1 MGMDS
6 WGVVFLGMIAASS
19 VVQAVFLI
27 GLARAGQRLGRRV
40 EDLQQRIDRD
50 LRPGLENLTRVTQSL
65 AVIADVA
72 AVQTQRV
79 GDMLAGAVDRVEE
92 TVGLVQKMVLKP
104 LGSLT
109 DLMALLK
116 GVRHGIE
123 VYRQLGNVRREQR
136 GAARR
141 YQDDEHLFI

>member
-1 MGMDS
+1 MES
-6 WGVVFLGMIAASS
+6 WGVVFLGVIAASS

-40 EDLQQRIDRD
+40 EELQRRVDQD
-50 LRPGLENLTRVTQSL
+50 LRPGLENLTRVTHSL
-65 AVIADVA
+65 ASIADLA
-72 AVQTQRV
+72 AAHAQHA
-79 GDMLAGAVDRVEE
+79 GDVLSGAVDRVEE
-92 TVGLVQKMVLKP
+92 TVALVQKMVLKP
-104 LGSLT
+104 LGSLAEV
-109 DLMALLK
+109 MALLK

-123 VYRQLGNVRREQR
+123 VYRQLGSARREHR

>member
-1 MGMDS
+1 MES
-6 WGVVFLGMIAASS
+6 WGVVFLGVIAASS

-65 AVIADVA
+65 ACITDVA
-72 AVQTQRV
+72 AAQTQRI
-79 GDMLAGAVDRVEE
+79 GDVLAAVDRVEE
-92 TVGLVQKMVLKP
+92 TIGLVQRTVLKP
-104 LGSLT
+104 LSSLT
-109 DLMALLK
+109 DVMALLK
-116 GVRHGIE
+116 GVRHGID
-123 VYRQLGNVRREQR
+123 VYRQLGHVRREQR

>member
-1 MGMDS
+1 MES
-6 WGVVFLGMIAASS
+6 WGVVFLGVIAASS

-40 EDLQQRIDRD
+40 EDLQQRVDHD
-50 LRPGLENLTRVTQSL
+50 LRPGLENLTRVTHSL
-65 AVIADVA
+65 AAITDVA
-72 AVQTQRV
+72 AVQAQHV
-79 GDMLAGAVDRVEE
+79 GDVLAGAVDRVEE
-92 TVGLVQKMVLKP
+92 TIALVQKTVLKP

-123 VYRQLGNVRREQR
+123 VYRQLGTVRREQR